1 MNQAKRRII
10 AIALTA
16 VIFLGFCAGMITVV
30 AICGPHPLGWLAAA
44 GAVFGSIGIALGMFG
59 VIVLMGWVWSWAG
72 RR

>member
-44 GAVFGSIGIALGMFG
+44 GAVFRLNWHRARHVWRNRSDGLGL
-59 VIVLMGWVWSWAG
+59 VLG
-72 RR
+72 RA